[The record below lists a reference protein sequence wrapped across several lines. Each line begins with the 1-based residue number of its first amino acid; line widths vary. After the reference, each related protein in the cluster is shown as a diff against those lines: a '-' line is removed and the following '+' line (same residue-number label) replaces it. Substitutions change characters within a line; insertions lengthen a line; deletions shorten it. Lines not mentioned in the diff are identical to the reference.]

1 MNLQQNQQNL
11 QAVGEAVRMDRII
24 HMLGLATKAGK
35 TQSGTFLTED
45 AVRARKARLVL
56 IAEDAEANTRKTLE
70 DKCRSYHVPVV
81 YAGTKEQLGQAMG
94 KGIRSCAAIL
104 DSGFAQSISKLTGAC
119 TQEGRE

>member
-1 MNLQQNQQNL
+1 MNSQQNQQSTQEISEEVRL
-11 QAVGEAVRMDRII
+11 QRVI

-35 TQSGTFLTED
+35 TKSGTFLTED

-70 DKCRSYHVPVV
+70 DKCRSYHVPIA

-104 DSGFAQSISKLTGAC
+104 DPGFAQSISKLTGAC